1 MAHNVEG
8 NDKIFATWGSD
19 LYLPTESTAVIENKN
34 TKGGREEDH
43 IPIKEVVFC
52 TSHQYFEA
60 VEKSGVKLPTYT
72 YDLNPPQYIQDL
84 RGLYGERPDGKL
96 ANRRAE
102 EMLES
107 AEKFDSVSTMFGSTF
122 TRLNGS
128 TLPGKMSFST
138 RITMPFP
145 AATLTLSMTK

>member
-1 MAHNVEG
+1 MTRFLPPGVAY
-8 NDKIFATWGSD
+8 
-19 LYLPTESTAVIENKN
+19 LYLPTESTAVIENKIR
-34 TKGGREEDH
+34 KAAEEDH

-52 TSHQYFEA
+52 TPHQYFEA

-72 YDLNPPQYIQDL
+72 DDLNPPQYIQDL

-107 AEKFDSVSTMFGSTF
+107 AEKFDSVSTMFGSTYPSETAQHCLGKCPF
-122 TRLNGS
+122 QPGS
-128 TLPGKMSFST
+128 RCHSRQPH
-138 RITMPFP
+138 
-145 AATLTLSMTK
+145 